1 MYSTGG
7 RDSPP
12 GPAPLYVPGTYL
24 RFASEQ
30 TAHEPG
36 FMALMVDCPP
46 RIKVLRLAAYQN
58 LLGEL
63 SQENITWEIPERCP
77 EICALQEA
85 PYIQML
91 MRIIVATP
99 HVALAVV

>member
-1 MYSTGG
+1 MQGAGG

-24 RFASEQ
+24 RFASEE
-30 TAHEPG
+30 TAIEPG
-36 FMALMVDCPP
+36 FMALMVHCPP
-46 RIKVLRLAAYQN
+46 RIEVLRLAAYQN

-63 SQENITWEIPERCP
+63 FQENMTWEIPERCP
-77 EICALQEA
+77 EICTLQEV

-91 MRIIVATP
+91 MQIIVPTP